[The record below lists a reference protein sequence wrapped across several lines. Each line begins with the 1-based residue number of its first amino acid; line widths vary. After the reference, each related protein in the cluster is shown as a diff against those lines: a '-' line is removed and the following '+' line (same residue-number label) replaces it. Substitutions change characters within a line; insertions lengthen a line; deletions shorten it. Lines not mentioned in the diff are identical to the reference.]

1 MTVDEAIKQLLKK
14 TNKYISTNKH
24 VLPFRN
30 PWIRHDFPTKVL
42 VLFSL
47 KDIVGYLFIY
57 SRVFAGL
64 NIEYIFQR
72 NSQLITACIIENNTK
87 IIRNIFASLNV
98 RFCISYKINSNKLVW
113 PFILWS
119 EVKIKRPFWI
129 LIRFLLILL
138 IIHWKN

>member
-1 MTVDEAIKQLLKK
+1 MYKLFDSVDNNCDLMFFLAFEYRTVDEAIKQLIEK
-14 TNKYISTNKH
+14 TNAYISTNKH

-30 PWIRHDFPTKVL
+30 PWIRHDFPTKIP
-42 VLFSL
+42 FSL

-72 NSQLITACIIENNTK
+72 NSQLTTACIIENNTK

-98 RFCISYKINSNKLVW
+98 NFVRFCISYKINNNKLV
-113 PFILWS
+113 
-119 EVKIKRPFWI
+119 
-129 LIRFLLILL
+129 
-138 IIHWKN
+138 

>member
-1 MTVDEAIKQLLKK
+1 M
-14 TNKYISTNKH
+14 
-24 VLPFRN
+24 
-30 PWIRHDFPTKVL
+30 
-42 VLFSL
+42 
-47 KDIVGYLFIY
+47 GYLFIY

-98 RFCISYKINSNKLVW
+98 NFVRFCISYKINSNKLVW

-119 EVKIKRPFWI
+119 EVKIKRPF
-129 LIRFLLILL
+129 
-138 IIHWKN
+138 